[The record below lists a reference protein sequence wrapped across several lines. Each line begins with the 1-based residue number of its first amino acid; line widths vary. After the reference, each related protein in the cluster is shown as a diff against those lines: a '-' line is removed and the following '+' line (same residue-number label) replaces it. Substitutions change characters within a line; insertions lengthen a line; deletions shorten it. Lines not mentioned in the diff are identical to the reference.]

1 MTLFG
6 NILQNPQDPRARS
19 DVRLMNLVVNFLSML
34 AGEDENT
41 GVKRMLGVCAEFE
54 RIARV
59 VLDKADRDT
68 TTRRKRKELDNEVLP
83 NLSVSRPPMARQAP
97 ASAGQTP
104 PAQFGGGAY
113 GEVNTYSSGADGG
126 GGVPAQD
133 LSWMADANFDD
144 IATDFEHLSN
154 AAAAANGG
162 NGAGGGGGG
171 GGGPG
176 VGMPFPD
183 ISRFLTSADPHS
195 PINPQ
200 SFQQPF
206 VPPDLWQMPMTL
218 EWDWADLT

>member
-41 GVKRMLGVCAEFE
+41 GVKRMLGVCSEFE

-59 VLDKADRDT
+59 VLDKADKDT
-68 TTRRKRKELDNEVLP
+68 TTRRKRKELNEVLP
-83 NLSVSRPPMARQAP
+83 SLSVSRPPIQRP
-97 ASAGQTP
+97 ATSTSNGQTP
-104 PAQFGGGAY
+104 PQFQAGGYDVNAY
-113 GEVNTYSSGADGG
+113 STGADGG

-133 LSWMADANFDD
+133 LSWMSDQSFHD
-144 IATDFEHLSN
+144 IATDFEQLSN
-154 AAAAANGG
+154 SAAAAAATAAANGG
-162 NGAGGGGGG
+162 GGGV
-171 GGGPG
+171 G
-176 VGMPFPD
+176 VPFPD
-183 ISRFLTSADPHS
+183 MSRYLSSTDPHS

-206 VPPDLWQMPMTL
+206 VPPDLWNMPMTL
-218 EWDWADLT
+218 EWDWADLTG